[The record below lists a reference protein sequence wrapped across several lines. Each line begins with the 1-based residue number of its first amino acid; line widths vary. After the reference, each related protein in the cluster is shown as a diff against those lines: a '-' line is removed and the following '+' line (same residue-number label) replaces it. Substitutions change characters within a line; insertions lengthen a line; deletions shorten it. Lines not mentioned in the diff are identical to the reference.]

1 MREGG
6 VGERETAVMTD
17 MRGTAG
23 AAGRIS
29 TEGESLHT
37 GDRGT
42 AAGAQ
47 NGAVW
52 MATHMLGWMS
62 GQPSLLLSAAFTGRV
77 SALSNH
83 LVSLSIR
90 ECWRVCNSSA

>member
-1 MREGG
+1 
-6 VGERETAVMTD
+6 MTEVRD
-17 MRGTAG
+17 TAG
-23 AAGRIS
+23 TAGRIS
-29 TEGESLHT
+29 TEDESLQT
-37 GDRGT
+37 GDGET

-52 MATHMLGWMS
+52 KATHMPGWMS
-62 GQPSLLLSAAFTGRV
+62 GQPSLLLPAAFTGRM

-90 ECWRVCNSSA
+90 KC

>member
-1 MREGG
+1 
-6 VGERETAVMTD
+6 MTEVTEVRD
-17 MRGTAG
+17 TAG
-23 AAGRIS
+23 MAGRIS
-29 TEGESLHT
+29 TGGETLQT

-52 MATHMLGWMS
+52 KATHLPGWMS
-62 GQPSLLLSAAFTGRV
+62 GQPSLLLWAAFTGRM

-90 ECWRVCNSSA
+90 EC